1 MHITQKSAQNIV
13 NEMKASIHRD
23 INIMDENGVILAS
36 TDPTRRGKLHQGAL
50 AIIREGLDCL
60 TVRQDEPERGIQ
72 RGVNLPVTLRGQLEG
87 VIGITGEPEEV
98 AVFGEIIRHMTEIM
112 LEAAYQ
118 QEELELLQ
126 RSRSLFV
133 ENWLFDAQPDWT
145 ELQVRGRLLGIDI
158 SQPYTVAVLNTGGDE
173 EDTLSLDRV
182 MKRVQTGLAE
192 NGGGF
197 CAVLRGRVILL
208 LSRTERSE
216 AARRVRELC
225 RMAETVC
232 GGHVS
237 AGISSRSEA
246 PETLRRCYREAVAA
260 AAAAEQPKRGRVV
273 FYDEASLEFLADCI
287 PSAVRRAARARI
299 FARCTPQEAEELA
312 QTVALYF
319 AEDGDVRRCA
329 EKLFV
334 HRNTFQYRMDTVKR
348 KTGLDLRRPRDA
360 ARLYLVLRQ

>member
-1 MHITQKSAQNIV
+1 M
-13 NEMKASIHRD
+13 
-23 INIMDENGVILAS
+23 
-36 TDPTRRGKLHQGAL
+36 
-50 AIIREGLDCL
+50 
-60 TVRQDEPERGIQ
+60 
-72 RGVNLPVTLRGQLEG
+72 
-87 VIGITGEPEEV
+87 
-98 AVFGEIIRHMTEIM
+98 
-112 LEAAYQ
+112 
-118 QEELELLQ
+118 
-126 RSRSLFV
+126 
-133 ENWLFDAQPDWT
+133 
-145 ELQVRGRLLGIDI
+145 
-158 SQPYTVAVLNTGGDE
+158 
-173 EDTLSLDRV
+173 
-182 MKRVQTGLAE
+182 
-192 NGGGF
+192 
-197 CAVLRGRVILL
+197 LRGRVILL
-208 LSRTERSE
+208 LPRTERSE

-360 ARLYLVLRQ
+360 ALLYLVLRQ

>member
-1 MHITQKSAQNIV
+1 MHITQNRAQNIV

-36 TDPTRRGKLHQGAL
+36 TDPARRGKLHQGAL

-197 CAVLRGRVILL
+197 CAVLRGRAILL

-225 RMAETVC
+225 RMAETV
-232 GGHVS
+232 
-237 AGISSRSEA
+237 
-246 PETLRRCYREAVAA
+246 
-260 AAAAEQPKRGRVV
+260 
-273 FYDEASLEFLADCI
+273 
-287 PSAVRRAARARI
+287 
-299 FARCTPQEAEELA
+299 
-312 QTVALYF
+312 
-319 AEDGDVRRCA
+319 
-329 EKLFV
+329 
-334 HRNTFQYRMDTVKR
+334 
-348 KTGLDLRRPRDA
+348 
-360 ARLYLVLRQ
+360 

>member
-208 LSRTERSE
+208 LPRTERSE

-287 PSAVRRAARARI
+287 PSGGAPCCAGAYFCPLHAAGGGGAGPDGCAVILRRTEMCAAVRRSCLTTAIRSSTAGI
-299 FARCTPQEAEELA
+299 Q
-312 QTVALYF
+312 
-319 AEDGDVRRCA
+319 
-329 EKLFV
+329 
-334 HRNTFQYRMDTVKR
+334 
-348 KTGLDLRRPRDA
+348 
-360 ARLYLVLRQ
+360 

>member
-133 ENWLFDAQPDWT
+133 ENLLFDAQPDWT

-182 MKRVQTGLAE
+182 MKRA
-192 NGGGF
+192 
-197 CAVLRGRVILL
+197 
-208 LSRTERSE
+208 S
-216 AARRVRELC
+216 
-225 RMAETVC
+225 
-232 GGHVS
+232 VS
-237 AGISSRSEA
+237 AKESTSPNDA
-246 PETLRRCYREAVAA
+246 FAV
-260 AAAAEQPKRGRVV
+260 
-273 FYDEASLEFLADCI
+273 
-287 PSAVRRAARARI
+287 
-299 FARCTPQEAEELA
+299 
-312 QTVALYF
+312 
-319 AEDGDVRRCA
+319 DV
-329 EKLFV
+329 
-334 HRNTFQYRMDTVKR
+334 
-348 KTGLDLRRPRDA
+348 
-360 ARLYLVLRQ
+360 